1 MKIIEKIEIKSF
13 RSFCNRKGDKSEI
26 YKISDLNIFSGAN
39 DSGKSNILRALNLFF
54 NGQTSLGH
62 FFSFEQDYFKKD
74 IENDS
79 KDIKEELV
87 TIRITFI
94 NSKNKGKNATQKE
107 KLFLP
112 ENFWVSKKFTKSS
125 EYSHFSQSS
134 GVETSF
140 KKEKGSLYSNFL
152 DSNSKKLK
160 SNNSASLQK
169 QLTDF
174 LDSIQYHYVPAIK
187 DQNYFSHLYGELRQT
202 LLKAKDSNV
211 DTKKGDFEKAIQE
224 DTKTLMLEFENM
236 LGNGNSNVNIVPVF
250 ELPDLV
256 NLFQSLNVQTG
267 RIPLRLR
274 GDGMQA
280 KLIPE
285 ILNFISIKEQ
295 SLTSKKIKL
304 GQKAKKYFIWGFEEP
319 ENSYEYKN
327 AQLLA
332 NKFKNVF
339 VDNAQIFI
347 TTHSFNFL
355 SLDGN
360 NITTYRVWRD
370 EKNKCSRVTKIK
382 KDSNGMFQFEGYDLK
397 TDSEKLNE
405 ELGVFQLNKD
415 LENLFTETEKTK
427 KEFFERLK
435 MVNKPIIYT
444 EGNNVVYIKK
454 AKEFYAPSLDFDI
467 ESLGGK
473 DDIKKF
479 FFRFSQANFERYKIL
494 FIFDCDADKEYKAC
508 ELKKTDYLLPFIF
521 KKNLGNK
528 EEEIQSGI
536 ENLFDSE
543 LFSDE
548 QKIFSITETKRDGNT
563 LSRVRSLRKPMFEKY
578 ICEERNVEDDFENFK
593 PLFNKINELF
603 GL

>member
-1 MKIIEKIEIKSF
+1 MKIIEKIEIKNF
-13 RSFCNRKGDKSEI
+13 RSFCNRQGDKSEI
-26 YKISDLNIFSGAN
+26 DKISSLNIFSGAN

-54 NGQTSLGH
+54 NNQTNQEQ
-62 FFSFEQDYFKKD
+62 FFSFENDYFKKD
-74 IENDS
+74 IKSDE

-87 TIRITFI
+87 TIRITFL
-94 NSKNKGKNATQKE
+94 NTKNRGKNATQKD

-112 ENFWVSKKFTKSS
+112 EHFWVSRKFTKNSK
-125 EYSHFSQSS
+125 YSTHSQSS

-140 KKEKGSLYSNFL
+140 KKEKGSSYFKFIDSKTKKLTSNF
-152 DSNSKKLK
+152 
-160 SNNSASLQK
+160 SASLTK

-174 LDSIQYHYVPAIK
+174 LDSIQYHYIPAIK

-211 DTKKGDFEKAIQE
+211 DTKKGDFEKAIQQ
-224 DTKTLMLEFENM
+224 DTEILMLEFKKM
-236 LGNGNSNVNIVPVF
+236 LGDFNANIAPIF

-267 RIPLRLR
+267 KIPLRFR
-274 GDGMQA
+274 GDGVQA

-285 ILNFISIKEQ
+285 ILNFISVKEQ
-295 SLTSKKIKL
+295 ALTSKKIKS

-327 AQLLA
+327 AHLLA
-332 NKFKNVF
+332 NRFKNVF
-339 VDNAQIFI
+339 VKNAQIFI

-360 NITTYRVWRD
+360 GVVSYRIWRD
-370 EKNKCSRVTKIK
+370 EKIKASRITKIK
-382 KDSNGMFQFEGYDLK
+382 RDVNGRFQFEGDDFK

-415 LENLFTETEKTK
+415 LENLYIETEKRKDDFVK
-427 KEFFERLK
+427 KIK
-435 MVNKPIIYT
+435 IIKKPILYT

-454 AKEFYAPSLDFDI
+454 AKEFFSPGLDFDI

-473 DDIKKF
+473 NDIKKF
-479 FFRFSQANFERYKIL
+479 FTMFRDSNFDRFKII
-494 FIFDCDADKEYKAC
+494 FIFDCDAETEFSCC
-508 ELKKTDYLLPFIF
+508 ENKKTDYLSPFIF
-521 KKNLGNK
+521 KKNTKNI
-528 EEEIQSGI
+528 EEELQCGI

-543 LFSDE
+543 LFLDE
-548 QKIFSITETKRDGNT
+548 KRFFSITETNKDGKIISRKRI
-563 LSRVRSLRKPMFEKY
+563 LRKQEFKKY
-578 ICEERNVEDDFENFK
+578 ICEERKIEDDFKNFN
-593 PLFNKINELF
+593 PLFDKINELF
-603 GL
+603 K

>member
-26 YKISDLNIFSGAN
+26 DKITDLNIFSGAN

-54 NGQTSLGH
+54 NGQTNPEH

-74 IENDS
+74 IGSDD

-94 NSKNKGKNATQKE
+94 NTKNKGKNASQKE

-112 ENFWVSKKFTKSS
+112 ETFWVSKKFTKSS

-140 KKEKGSLYSNFL
+140 KREKGSLYRKFL
-152 DSNSKKLK
+152 DTTSKKLK

-174 LDSIQYHYVPAIK
+174 LDSIQYHYIPAIK
-187 DQNYFSHLYGELRQT
+187 DRNYFSHLYGELRQT

-211 DTKKGDFEKAIQE
+211 DNKKGDFEKAIQE
-224 DTKTLMLEFENM
+224 DTTTLMSEFESM
-236 LGNGNSNVNIVPVF
+236 LGNKNTNIVPVF

-267 RIPLRLR
+267 EIPLRLR
-274 GDGMQA
+274 GDGIQA

-295 SLTSKKIKL
+295 SFTSKKIKL

-319 ENSYEYKN
+319 ENSYEYRN

-332 NKFKNVF
+332 NRFKNIF
-339 VDNAQIFI
+339 INNAQIFI

-355 SLDGN
+355 ALEGESVA
-360 NITTYRVWRD
+360 TYRIWRD
-370 EKNKCSRVTKIK
+370 EKIRGSRVTKIK
-382 KDSNGMFQFEGYDLK
+382 KDINGRFQFEGYDFK

-415 LENLFTETEKTK
+415 LENLFIETETTKSEFAEK
-427 KEFFERLK
+427 LK
-435 MVNKPIIYT
+435 AVNKPIVYT

-454 AKEFYAPSLDFDI
+454 AKEFFVPDLDFEI

-473 DDIKKF
+473 TDIKKF
-479 FFRFSQANFERYKIL
+479 FTRFSDARFERFKIL
-494 FIFDCDADKEYKAC
+494 FLFDCDAESEFNVC
-508 ELKKTDYLLPFIF
+508 ETKKSDSLIPFIF
-521 KKNLGNK
+521 NKNKKNI
-528 EEEIQSGI
+528 EEEVQCGI

-543 LFSDE
+543 LFVDE
-548 QKIFSITETKRDGNT
+548 KRFFSVTETQKDGT
-563 LSRVRSLRKPMFEKY
+563 ILSRTRTLRKLEFQKFV
-578 ICEERNVEDDFENFK
+578 CEERNKEADFKNFD
-593 PLFNKINELF
+593 PLFKKIGKLF
-603 GL
+603 

>member
-1 MKIIEKIEIKSF
+1 MRIIEKIEIKSF

-26 YKISDLNIFSGAN
+26 YKISDLNIFSGSN

-54 NGQTSLGH
+54 NGQTSPGR

-74 IENDS
+74 IKNDD

-87 TIRITFI
+87 TVRITFI
-94 NSKNKGKNATQKE
+94 NTKNKGKNASQKD

-125 EYSHFSQSS
+125 EYSHFSQDS

-140 KKEKGSLYSNFL
+140 KKEKGSLYGKFL
-152 DSNSKKLK
+152 DPTTKKLK

-174 LDSIQYHYVPAIK
+174 LDAIQYHYIPAIK
-187 DQNYFSHLYGELRQT
+187 DQDYFSHLYGELRQT

-211 DTKKGDFEKAIQE
+211 DNKKGDFEKAIQD
-224 DTKTLMLEFENM
+224 DTRTLMMEFNAM
-236 LGNGNSNVNIVPVF
+236 LGGQSANIDPVF

-267 RIPLRLR
+267 KIPLRLR

-295 SLTSKKIKL
+295 ALTSKKIKI

-339 VDNAQIFI
+339 IANAQIFI

-355 SLDGN
+355 SLEGE
-360 NITTYRVWRD
+360 NITTYRVWLD
-370 EKNKCSRVTKIK
+370 EKIRGSRVSKIK
-382 KDSNGMFQFEGYDLK
+382 KNSNGRFQFEGYDFK

-405 ELGVFQLNKD
+405 EIGVFQLNKD
-415 LENLFTETEKTK
+415 LDNLFIETEKTK
-427 KEFFERLK
+427 NEFSEKLK
-435 MVNKPIIYT
+435 KVKKPIVYT
-444 EGNNVVYIKK
+444 EGNNVAYIKK
-454 AKEFYAPSLDFDI
+454 AKEFFASSLDFEI
-467 ESLGGK
+467 ESLGCK
-473 DDIKKF
+473 TDIKKF
-479 FFRFSQANFERYKIL
+479 FTRFSEANFNRYKIL
-494 FIFDCDADKEYKAC
+494 FVFDCDAKE
-508 ELKKTDYLLPFIF
+508 DF
-521 KKNLGNK
+521 KKAPL
-528 EEEIQSGI
+528 SG
-536 ENLFDSE
+536 ESFD
-543 LFSDE
+543 FVAGCMGAE
-548 QKIFSITETKRDGNT
+548 QVTGDYAI
-563 LSRVRSLRKPMFEKY
+563 
-578 ICEERNVEDDFENFK
+578 
-593 PLFNKINELF
+593 
-603 GL
+603 

>member
-74 IENDS
+74 IKNDD

-94 NSKNKGKNATQKE
+94 NIKNKGKNLAQKD

-125 EYSHFSQSS
+125 EYSHFSHDS

-140 KKEKGSLYSNFL
+140 KKEKGLLYSNFL
-152 DSNSKKLK
+152 DTTGKKLK

-174 LDSIQYHYVPAIK
+174 LDSIQYHYIPAIK

-211 DTKKGDFEKAIQE
+211 DNKKGDFEKAIQD
-224 DTKTLMLEFENM
+224 DTKTLMLEFESM
-236 LGNGNSNVNIVPVF
+236 LGNPSIRIAPVF

-267 RIPLRLR
+267 AIPLQLR

-285 ILNFISIKEQ
+285 ILKH
-295 SLTSKKIKL
+295 LT
-304 GQKAKKYFIWGFEEP
+304 
-319 ENSYEYKN
+319 
-327 AQLLA
+327 
-332 NKFKNVF
+332 
-339 VDNAQIFI
+339 
-347 TTHSFNFL
+347 
-355 SLDGN
+355 
-360 NITTYRVWRD
+360 
-370 EKNKCSRVTKIK
+370 
-382 KDSNGMFQFEGYDLK
+382 
-397 TDSEKLNE
+397 
-405 ELGVFQLNKD
+405 
-415 LENLFTETEKTK
+415 
-427 KEFFERLK
+427 
-435 MVNKPIIYT
+435 
-444 EGNNVVYIKK
+444 
-454 AKEFYAPSLDFDI
+454 
-467 ESLGGK
+467 
-473 DDIKKF
+473 
-479 FFRFSQANFERYKIL
+479 
-494 FIFDCDADKEYKAC
+494 
-508 ELKKTDYLLPFIF
+508 
-521 KKNLGNK
+521 
-528 EEEIQSGI
+528 
-536 ENLFDSE
+536 
-543 LFSDE
+543 
-548 QKIFSITETKRDGNT
+548 
-563 LSRVRSLRKPMFEKY
+563 
-578 ICEERNVEDDFENFK
+578 
-593 PLFNKINELF
+593 
-603 GL
+603 